1 MGVYKKLLEVQRQLN
16 VPKGQRNESGN
27 FNFRSCEDILSALKP
42 LLAEVKATLIITDEL
57 VMQGDWH

>member
-42 LLAEVKATLIITDEL
+42 LLA
-57 VMQGDWH
+57 